1 MSQDETEKIG
11 ALPVDDA
18 GLLFPCLIVL
28 SGLSMGKT
36 FRLQRGHSTLGRAE
50 ASDILLTDRGISREH
65 ARFELSPEGVVTLV
79 DLGSTNGT
87 YVGAERVRNVQLTGG
102 ERLRFGTT
110 VKMRFDFRDPQEESL
125 LGWATRDPLT
135 GALNRRYFDQRLVE
149 AVARSRRHGT
159 VLCCAFIDADHFK
172 NVNDVHGHGA
182 GDQVL
187 KELVQRALKLKREE
201 DIFARFGGEE
211 FVLLLPSTA
220 LEGAAQV
227 LERLR
232 HCIESEPFK
241 VDSLKGPE
249 EIRVTI
255 SVGLARSSGELDGEE
270 LLRAADEA
278 LLEAKDAGRN
288 QLVIKG
294 SNQRELQ

>member
-11 ALPVDDA
+11 GLPVDDA

-28 SGLSMGKT
+28 SGLSLGKT
-36 FRLQRGHSTLGRAE
+36 FRLERGNSTLGRAE
-50 ASDILLTDRGISREH
+50 DSDILLTDRGISRQH
-65 ARFELSPEGVVTLV
+65 ARFEVSPEGVVTLE

-87 YVGAERVRNVQLTGG
+87 YVGAEKVRTLQLSGG
-102 ERLRFGTT
+102 ERLRFGSG

-135 GALNRRYFDQRLVE
+135 GALNRRYFDQRLAE
-149 AVARSRRHGT
+149 AIARSRRHGS
-159 VLCCAFIDADHFK
+159 VLCCAFIDADLFK

-187 KELVQRALKLKREE
+187 KELVKRALKHKREE
-201 DIFARFGGEE
+201 DVFARFGGEE

-227 LERLR
+227 LERIR
-232 HCIESEPFK
+232 QSVESKPFK
-241 VDSLKGPE
+241 VDSLKGAE
-249 EIRVTI
+249 EISVTI
-255 SVGLARSSGELDGEE
+255 SIGLARSEGQMDGEG

-288 QLVIKG
+288 QLVVY
-294 SNQRELQ
+294 REPQ